1 MLLEKMEAIRSWHY
15 KIPPYISRHL
25 STKSFVEDLVS
36 PLLHILSPPTLRP
49 VMYLNFIYY
58 YYFFWERW
66 EVGIFYF
73 FCFFLIPY
81 IMFAISYLLYTL
93 ERRYVLQYLLL
104 SLVSTIF
111 YNHYNGMMAI

>member
-58 YYFFWERW
+58 YF
-66 EVGIFYF
+66 
-73 FCFFLIPY
+73 FFLGGVG
-81 IMFAISYLLYTL
+81 AWHLLF
-93 ERRYVLQYLLL
+93 LLL
-104 SLVSTIF
+104 FSDPLRNVC
-111 YNHYNGMMAI
+111 N